1 MFTAMPSIL
10 PDVQLCQLISQP
22 SYTRS
27 FPVLERVLNVKLR
40 SLANFVS
47 KFFALINLSFS
58 NQKTQHDF
66 NQQTQNQALNH
77 LEDLTDFE
85 TLGLDKQ

>member
-1 MFTAMPSIL
+1 MITLHTVVKFIVYMLHVHCYA
-10 PDVQLCQLISQP
+10 QLCQSISQP

-27 FPVLERVLNVKLR
+27 FPVLERVLNVELR

-66 NQQTQNQALNH
+66 NQQTQNQAPNH
-77 LEDLTDFE
+77 LEAT
-85 TLGLDKQ
+85 